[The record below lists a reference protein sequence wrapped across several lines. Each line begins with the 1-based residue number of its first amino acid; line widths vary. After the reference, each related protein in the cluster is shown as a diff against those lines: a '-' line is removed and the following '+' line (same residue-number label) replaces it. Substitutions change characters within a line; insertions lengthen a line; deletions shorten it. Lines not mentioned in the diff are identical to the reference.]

1 MRLELAPRAEVSRIA
16 RVVAPVAAFLV
27 AFLIAGGVI
36 WLMGRS
42 PLAAFRVYVSGPLSD
57 PWALQELVV
66 KATPLALIAIGL
78 TYCFRANLW
87 NIGAEGQY
95 VMGAVLGGWLALRT
109 HGSDAGP
116 WVWPAMMLLGIA
128 GGALYGLIPALL
140 RVRFGVSEIL
150 SSLMLV
156 YVAQLV
162 LDYLTRGPWRDPK
175 GMNFPQSVTFD
186 PSATLPQLFGAGR
199 LHVGALFALVAILAT
214 AFVLGRTLF
223 GYRLRVTGEAPRAAR
238 FGGFDANRTT
248 LAVFAISGGLAGLA
262 GMSEVA
268 GQIGQLQPSISPGYG
283 FTAITVAF
291 LGRLNPF
298 GILAASLAVALT
310 FIGGESA
317 QILLKLPLDLTTA
330 FQGLLLL
337 CVLGADALVSYR
349 LQIVGRGG
357 GRPPL
362 PEGEVETAA
371 AVRVRGHGL
380 AGEGATPR
388 PVAPLRDSTSPS
400 GRGGN
405 AP

>member
-16 RVVAPVAAFLV
+16 RVLAPVAAFLV

-42 PLAAFRVYVSGPLSD
+42 PLAAFQVYVSGPLSD
-57 PWALQELVV
+57 PWAIQELIV

-95 VMGAVLGGWLALRT
+95 VMGAILGGWLALRT
-109 HGSDAGP
+109 HGSEAGA
-116 WVWPAMMLLGIA
+116 WVWPLMMLLGLA
-128 GGALYGLIPALL
+128 GGALYGLLPALL

-150 SSLMLV
+150 TSLMLV
-156 YVAQLV
+156 YVAQLT

-186 PSATLPQLFGAGR
+186 PSATLPPVFETGRVHYGAT
-199 LHVGALFALVAILAT
+199 FALCAVLVT
-214 AFVLGRTLF
+214 AFVLGYTLF
-223 GYRLRVTGEAPRAAR
+223 GYRLRLTGDAPRAAR
-238 FGGFDANRTT
+238 FAGFSSKATT

-262 GMSEVA
+262 GITEVS
-268 GQIGQLQPSISPGYG
+268 GQIGQLQPTISPGYG

-291 LGRLNPF
+291 LGRLHPI
-298 GILAASLAVALT
+298 GIMVASLVVALT

-330 FQGLLLL
+330 FQGILLL
-337 CVLGADALVSYR
+337 CVLAADALVSYR
-349 LQIVGRGG
+349 VRLVGRGSN
-357 GRPPL
+357 R
-362 PEGEVETAA
+362 
-371 AVRVRGHGL
+371 
-380 AGEGATPR
+380 
-388 PVAPLRDSTSPS
+388 
-400 GRGGN
+400 
-405 AP
+405 

>member
-1 MRLELAPRAEVSRIA
+1 MPLMRLELTPRAEVSPWA
-16 RVVAPVAAFLV
+16 RAAAPVVAFIV
-27 AFLIAGGVI
+27 AFLIAGFVI

-42 PLAAFRVYVSGPLSD
+42 PAAAFQVYIAGPLSD

-87 NIGAEGQY
+87 NIGAEGQF
-95 VMGAVLGGWLALRT
+95 VIGAVLGGWLALKT
-109 HGSDAGP
+109 HGMGAGP
-116 WVWPAMMLLGIA
+116 WVWPLMMLLGVI
-128 GGALYGLIPALL
+128 GGAAWGLIPAFL
-140 RVRFGVSEIL
+140 RTRFGVSEIL
-150 SSLMLV
+150 TSLMLV

-186 PSATLPQLFGAGR
+186 PAATLPTLTEAGGRVHLGAI
-199 LHVGALFALVAILAT
+199 FALVAILVT
-214 AFVLGRTLF
+214 AVVLGRTLF

-238 FGGFDANRTT
+238 FAGFDANRTT

-262 GMSEVA
+262 GIAEVS

-291 LGRLNPF
+291 LGRLHPL
-298 GILAASLAVALT
+298 GILAAALAVALT

-317 QILLKLPLDLTTA
+317 QILLRLPLDLTQA

-337 CVLGADALVSYR
+337 CVLGADALVTYR
-349 LQIVGRGG
+349 LRLIRG
-357 GRPPL
+357 GRP
-362 PEGEVETAA
+362 
-371 AVRVRGHGL
+371 
-380 AGEGATPR
+380 
-388 PVAPLRDSTSPS
+388 
-400 GRGGN
+400 
-405 AP
+405 

>member
-1 MRLELAPRAEVSRIA
+1 
-16 RVVAPVAAFLV
+16 
-27 AFLIAGGVI
+27 
-36 WLMGRS
+36 
-42 PLAAFRVYVSGPLSD
+42 
-57 PWALQELVV
+57 
-66 KATPLALIAIGL
+66 
-78 TYCFRANLW
+78 
-87 NIGAEGQY
+87 
-95 VMGAVLGGWLALRT
+95 
-109 HGSDAGP
+109 
-116 WVWPAMMLLGIA
+116 MMLLGIA
-128 GGALYGLIPALL
+128 GGALYGLIPAML

-150 SSLMLV
+150 TSLMLV

-238 FGGFDANRTT
+238 FGGFDAKRTT

-349 LQIVGRGG
+349 LRIVARGG
-357 GRPPL
+357 GR
-362 PEGEVETAA
+362 
-371 AVRVRGHGL
+371 
-380 AGEGATPR
+380 
-388 PVAPLRDSTSPS
+388 
-400 GRGGN
+400 
-405 AP
+405 